1 VLVALKLPLRWQRLR
16 RPGTAARST
25 EQRWE
30 DRLQATGQLFH
41 ETRCQRSQTIE
52 ELSRLTHIQPRIIRA
67 LEQADLTLLPE
78 PVYIR
83 GLVRRYGD
91 VLGLN
96 GTSLAESVF
105 QTPQRPRRKVETSSL
120 PMRVESWQLYLLYL
134 MFVLMA
140 LHLLN
145 WLVTR
150 NAQEFAAEY
159 QPIPVL
165 PNAAFLVRSDRPTP
179 EAYFEALPLHVPLI
193 RQFEIIPLPKSG
205 QTGSRPAQ
213 PAAPSSGGSQQPGQK
228 AATAAERGTE

>member
-1 VLVALKLPLRWQRLR
+1 MLVALKLPLRWQRLR
-16 RPGTAARST
+16 RSGTAARSA

-30 DRLQATGQLFH
+30 DRLQAIGQLLH

-52 ELSRLTHIQPRIIRA
+52 DLSRLTHIQPRIVRA

-105 QTPQRPRRKVETSSL
+105 QTPQRPRRKVEASSL
-120 PMRVESWQLYLLYL
+120 PVRLESWQLYVLYL
-134 MFVLMA
+134 LFVLMA

-150 NAQEFAAEY
+150 NVQEFAAEY

-165 PNAAFLVRSDRPTP
+165 PNAAFLVRGDRLPP
-179 EAYFEALPLHVPLI
+179 PAYYEALPLNAPLI
-193 RQFEIIPLPKSG
+193 RQFEVIPLPKSG
-205 QTGSRPAQ
+205 QTGS
-213 PAAPSSGGSQQPGQK
+213 GL
-228 AATAAERGTE
+228 